1 MKALY
6 TKILTLNNDG
16 EALSKSF
23 RDLISEWAEENEIE
37 QYNPIELS
45 HLLKEEL
52 ECMLGSIYSDAAEA
66 LQTNST
72 TREAWVMDELA
83 DAVKLVLDDND
94 SKSGMHWPDVI
105 AQCKY
110 AYDKKLKLDNHDY

>member
-1 MKALY
+1 MKPLY
-6 TKILTLNNDG
+6 TKILTHNTDG
-16 EALSKSF
+16 SALAKSF
-23 RDLISEWAEENEIE
+23 KNLINEWAEQNNIA

-52 ECMLGSIYSDAAEA
+52 ECMLGGIYSDAAEA

-83 DAVKLVLDDND
+83 NAVKLVLDDND
-94 SKSGMHWPDVI
+94 AESGMHWPDVI

-110 AYDKKLKLDNHDY
+110 AYEKKLKLDNGDY